1 MRATCEWRFNG
12 SMSGIFL
19 SHASADRALA
29 DLLSNTLVLGGV
41 PEKRIFLTRPI
52 CLMELGGAWTLGT
65 PTFPIVVPPLT
76 RAIVRERIGSVQMSA
91 LDTDGDVDE
100 LFDELHD
107 RVANDVSIVTE
118 TSSWNRAARSFKIQ
132 LTTLAA
138 RSAHA
143 SQESRERGAA
153 EGLTRL
159 PESLR
164 NAANSTDRITI
175 SNVALGPRGDEL
187 FGEVTNSDDVGHTVY
202 LNAIFYSVEGTIM
215 GTNTVAVS
223 QLRPGDTKTFRVSRV
238 PAHARHKIEIRLIGT
253 Y

>member
-1 MRATCEWRFNG
+1 
-12 SMSGIFL
+12 MSGIFL

-118 TSSWNRAARSFKIQ
+118 TSSWNRAARSFKEVFSPRLI
-132 LTTLAA
+132 
-138 RSAHA
+138 RSSGAG
-143 SQESRERGAA
+143 RG
-153 EGLTRL
+153 
-159 PESLR
+159 
-164 NAANSTDRITI
+164 
-175 SNVALGPRGDEL
+175 
-187 FGEVTNSDDVGHTVY
+187 
-202 LNAIFYSVEGTIM
+202 
-215 GTNTVAVS
+215 
-223 QLRPGDTKTFRVSRV
+223 SRV
-238 PAHARHKIEIRLIGT
+238 DTRT
-253 Y
+253 